1 MLHQGSRVSDICRKR
16 RDARSGAEYRTRCTT
31 TSSCN
36 QTIRINAGLSWSH
49 SAAEDRKIRLPAE
62 LKTSNSNRWLLA
74 WTLRRDHVD
83 YLLVCRVAWLH
94 KGDIF
99 FGVLRAQRFKHTT
112 SHEASPFRLCFLCH
126 LSAPIHDSSEMCTIC
141 PRIAVFAGQTGKYLL
156 TSRLTRT
163 LAPNRLH
170 QSFQILRTDVN

>member
-49 SAAEDRKIRLPAE
+49 SAAEGRKIRLPAE

-112 SHEASPFRLCFLCH
+112 SHEASPLSPGFPCH
-126 LSAPIHDSSEMCTIC
+126 LSAPHPGSSLSTIPPKC
-141 PRIAVFAGQTGKYLL
+141 PQFAAGSPFFAACLWVARI
-156 TSRLTRT
+156 
-163 LAPNRLH
+163 
-170 QSFQILRTDVN
+170 